1 MHRPSEFSWRR
12 RLNIWCY
19 IKSILM
25 LVPCPRTPHARDPV
39 LLVPY
44 IPRVCL
50 GVIKPALSVL
60 PTGVLV
66 WPQGSRKLVCCS
78 VKPSQDTEL
87 VRLSPGGRTGLWTSP
102 ANVGKRA
109 STIRLEEPSHTHMHT
124 HRHRRTASTSSRA
137 NLQYER
143 VLYWGVNHPS
153 VIQPCSALE
162 FKRGARI
169 CGVKTQLYTH
179 TLTCILTHTLSNLC
193 ECVCLSWQ
201 RSGVRT
207 SRHVRE
213 FTMCVC

>member
-1 MHRPSEFSWRR
+1 M
-12 RLNIWCY
+12 
-19 IKSILM
+19 
-25 LVPCPRTPHARDPV
+25 
-39 LLVPY
+39 
-44 IPRVCL
+44 
-50 GVIKPALSVL
+50 LSVL

-78 VKPSQDTEL
+78 VKPSQDAEL

-124 HRHRRTASTSSRA
+124 DTGEPLAP
-137 NLQYER
+137 
-143 VLYWGVNHPS
+143 VLEQTFSMS
-153 VIQPCSALE
+153 VCYIEVLITLE
-162 FKRGARI
+162 SFSHAQHFRLREEL
-169 CGVKTQLYTH
+169 CGVITHTRSQLYTY

-207 SRHVRE
+207 SRHVRIYQA
-213 FTMCVC
+213 CVRLKPFLMFLSLKWQ